1 MDLRARYPDIVLF
14 YQLVLYSEREGN
26 ARVRQAIAESESE
39 GISVR
44 HGEVPHSEDKSASTR
59 YSNSDGGASDDSER
73 DNHKPRQA
81 NREMRIRISM
91 SSMPELNFYSCLV
104 PHRCTPGGARLAY
117 DP

>member
-1 MDLRARYPDIVLF
+1 M
-14 YQLVLYSEREGN
+14 
-26 ARVRQAIAESESE
+26 RQAIAASESE

-44 HGEVPHSEDKSASTR
+44 LGKVLHSEEKTVSTR

-104 PHRCTPGGARLAY
+104 YRCTPGGARLAF